1 MTGMPT
7 PTAAADDES
16 LAIAPR
22 TDEPRTDEPRTDE
35 PRTSE
40 PVASEPVASEPVAGV
55 IGLSAP
61 QGRIVGSLIE
71 KQLVTPQQ
79 YPLTLNALVLA
90 CNQASNREPVVAY
103 AEEQVVGALDELKER
118 RLVRFVLPS
127 HGRSV
132 VRYRHVLDET
142 FGVDAPQLAILAM
155 LLLRGPQTVGELRT
169 RTDRMASFDGLAAV
183 EHELALLAGAAP
195 PLVARLAR
203 RPGQKEERWDEL
215 LREPDLSGDTP
226 PGPGS
231 AGRPGSP
238 GIPVSP
244 GAPGGSPSTVTEEP
258 PGSPMAGPPS
268 GLASSMAEL
277 RSDVDRL
284 TSDVVS
290 LRAALEELRASL
302 GG

>member
-1 MTGMPT
+1 MTGT
-7 PTAAADDES
+7 PTSTAAPDDES

-22 TDEPRTDEPRTDE
+22 LGELAAGEPA
-35 PRTSE
+35 
-40 PVASEPVASEPVAGV
+40 ASEPTASA
-55 IGLSAP
+55 IGLSAS

-103 AEEQVVGALDELKER
+103 TEEQVVGALDELKER

-132 VRYRHVLDET
+132 VRYRHVLDEV

-226 PGPGS
+226 PAPGS
-231 AGRPGSP
+231 VGSP
-238 GIPVSP
+238 GSLDIPVSP
-244 GAPGGSPSTVTEEP
+244 GAPGSSPSTVTEES
-258 PGSPMAGPPS
+258 PGSPTAAPPS

>member
-1 MTGMPT
+1 MTGT
-7 PTAAADDES
+7 PTSTAATDDES
-16 LAIAPR
+16 LAIALR
-22 TDEPRTDEPRTDE
+22 TGEPA
-35 PRTSE
+35 
-40 PVASEPVASEPVAGV
+40 ASEPTASEPAASA

-103 AEEQVVGALDELKER
+103 TEEQVVGALDELKER

-132 VRYRHVLDET
+132 VRYRHVLDEA

-155 LLLRGPQTVGELRT
+155 LLLRGPQTIGELRT

-226 PGPGS
+226 PVPGS
-231 AGRPGSP
+231 VGRPGSLD
-238 GIPVSP
+238 IPVLP
-244 GAPGGSPSTVTEEP
+244 GAPGGSPSTVTEES
-258 PGSPMAGPPS
+258 PGSPTAAPPS
-268 GLASSMAEL
+268 ELASSMAEL

>member
-7 PTAAADDES
+7 PTVPHDDES
-16 LAIAPR
+16 LATVPR
-22 TDEPRTDEPRTDE
+22 TGEPT
-35 PRTSE
+35 
-40 PVASEPVASEPVAGV
+40 ASEPTASAVR
-55 IGLSAP
+55 LSAP

-90 CNQASNREPVVAY
+90 CNQASNRDPVVAY
-103 AEEQVVGALDELKER
+103 TEEQVVGALDELKER

-132 VRYRHVLDET
+132 VRYRHVLDEA
-142 FGVDAPQLAILAM
+142 FGVDAPQLAIMAM

-215 LREPDLSGDTP
+215 LREPDLSGDAP
-226 PGPGS
+226 PAPGSLGGPGS
-231 AGRPGSP
+231 S

-244 GAPGGSPSTVTEEP
+244 GAPGGLPSTVIEES
-258 PGSPMAGPPS
+258 PGSSMVGPPS
-268 GLASSMAEL
+268 GLASPMAEL
-277 RSDVDRL
+277 RADVDRL
-284 TSDVVS
+284 TSDVAS

>member
-1 MTGMPT
+1 LA
-7 PTAAADDES
+7 TA
-16 LAIAPR
+16 
-22 TDEPRTDEPRTDE
+22 

-40 PVASEPVASEPVAGV
+40 PAAGEPAAGAV
-55 IGLSAP
+55 GLSAP
-61 QGRIVGSLIE
+61 QGRIVGSRIE

-90 CNQASNREPVVAY
+90 CNQASNRDPVVAY

-132 VRYRHVLDET
+132 VRYRHVLDEA
-142 FGVDAPQLAILAM
+142 FGIDAPQLAILAM

-215 LREPDLSGDTP
+215 LREPDPSGDAP
-226 PGPGS
+226 LAPVSVADPG
-231 AGRPGSP
+231 
-238 GIPVSP
+238 SP
-244 GAPGGSPSTVTEEP
+244 GAPGGSPSTVIEES
-258 PGSPMAGPPS
+258 PGLPAGPPS
-268 GLASSMAEL
+268 GLASSLAEL

-284 TSDVVS
+284 TSDVASV
-290 LRAALEELRASL
+290 RAALEELRASL

>member
-7 PTAAADDES
+7 ATAPTAT
-16 LAIAPR
+16 APA
-22 TDEPRTDEPRTDE
+22 
-35 PRTSE
+35 
-40 PVASEPVASEPVAGV
+40 ASEPTAGAV
-55 IGLSAP
+55 GLSAP

-90 CNQASNREPVVAY
+90 CNQASNRDPVVAY

-132 VRYRHVLDET
+132 VRYRHVLDEA
-142 FGVDAPQLAILAM
+142 FGIDASQLAILAM

-215 LREPDLSGDTP
+215 LREPDLSGDAP
-226 PGPGS
+226 PAPGSVGSPGSVGRPGALGGPGS
-231 AGRPGSP
+231 V
-238 GIPVSP
+238 GIPLSP
-244 GAPGGSPSTVTEEP
+244 GAPGPPGGSPSTVIEAP
-258 PGSPMAGPPS
+258 SGSPTVGPQS

-284 TSDVVS
+284 TSDVAS
-290 LRAALEELRASL
+290 LREALEELRANL

>member
-1 MTGMPT
+1 MTGTPT
-7 PTAAADDES
+7 PTAAPDEES
-16 LAIAPR
+16 LATAPR
-22 TDEPRTDEPRTDE
+22 LGEPA
-35 PRTSE
+35 
-40 PVASEPVASEPVAGV
+40 ASEPTASEPAASA

-103 AEEQVVGALDELKER
+103 TEEQVVGALDELKER

-132 VRYRHVLDET
+132 VRYRHVLDEA

-155 LLLRGPQTVGELRT
+155 LLLRGPQTIGELRT

-215 LREPDLSGDTP
+215 LREPDLSGDAP
-226 PGPGS
+226 PAPGS
-231 AGRPGSP
+231 IGSPGSL

-244 GAPGGSPSTVTEEP
+244 GAPGGSPSTVIEESS
-258 PGSPMAGPPS
+258 GSPTAGPPS

-284 TSDVVS
+284 TSDVAS
-290 LRAALEELRASL
+290 LQAALEELRASL